1 MIPPGKWHERLMKV
15 GLYLLPA
22 IAVSLFLFSTL
33 ISTLMTKKKSHY
45 KLDPLQYPD
54 PVKIENFNF
63 VVIFSMGLYNLFLN
77 LVSIYFISASIYL
90 GGKLIKKLNKQGR
103 VYSVTG

>member
-1 MIPPGKWHERLMKV
+1 
-15 GLYLLPA
+15 
-22 IAVSLFLFSTL
+22 
-33 ISTLMTKKKSHY
+33 MTKKKSNY

-54 PVKIENFNF
+54 PIRIENFNF

-90 GGKLIKKLNKQGR
+90 VGKLIKKLNKQGR